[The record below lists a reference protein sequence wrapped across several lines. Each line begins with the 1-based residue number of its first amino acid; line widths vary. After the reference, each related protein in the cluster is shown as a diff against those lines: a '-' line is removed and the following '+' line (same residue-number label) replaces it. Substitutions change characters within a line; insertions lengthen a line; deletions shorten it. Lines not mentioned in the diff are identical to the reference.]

1 MGLFRRAA
9 RPHDGLEVPHP
20 HTPADESRDVS
31 VEPLN
36 AAEIIWAAQHREIIA
51 DLCSGAGSDSV
62 DAQAV
67 SDLFDRV
74 QAIWLQSDD
83 PSDSAPL
90 VHAFGVALGDLV
102 AERVPGLVWA
112 TAHDDGEPELVLS
125 HPAHDLVIFPIA
137 SVGRNW
143 GHAPVGWLAA
153 YVHEVAGGALSI
165 LAGNRSHH

>member
-9 RPHDGLEVPHP
+9 RPEDGLEVPHP
-20 HTPADESRDVS
+20 HTPSDESRDVL

-36 AAEIIWAAQHREIIA
+36 AAEVVWAAQHREIVTG
-51 DLCSGAGSDSV
+51 LCSGSA

-74 QAIWLQSDD
+74 QGIWLQAQDRT
-83 PSDSAPL
+83 DSTPL
-90 VHAFGVALGDLV
+90 VNAFGIALGDLV
-102 AERVPGLVWA
+102 AERVPELAWGRA
-112 TAHDDGEPELVLS
+112 QDAERSELVLT

-137 SVGRNW
+137 SVAKNW
-143 GHAPVGWLAA
+143 GYAPAGWLAA
-153 YVHEVAGGALSI
+153 SVHEAVGGALGI